1 MSNRK
6 QILKTIFKGI
16 VLAVVCLAPAGA
28 VYAATC
34 TSTGTGNWGTSGI
47 WNCGHVP
54 LAGDD
59 AVIAGGHTVTVNVAA
74 VCNSLSMTGASSS
87 TISITGQSL
96 SVAGAVTVSGVSL
109 ANNSS
114 NSIAVGTGTL
124 SAGSLTLTGGTGS
137 RTAVVSLGTGS
148 ATVGGD
154 ISGVNA
160 SSLITFTGA
169 GTLNVGGSFASGAT
183 FTRSTGTVV
192 YNGAGAQSVGAYAYN
207 NLGVN
212 KSGGTAT
219 LSGNASVAGNLNV
232 SGGIFDLSGFTANR
246 ATAGGSISVANG
258 ATLKIGGN
266 NSFPANYTTHTLN
279 ATSAVDYAG
288 ASQIVTNE
296 AYGHLKLSGTGTTT
310 LPNTTMTIAGDLIL
324 SGSATADTR
333 AALTVNGNLTIGA
346 GTTFLAS
353 TFTHNIKGNLSNSGT
368 LTPGSSTFIFDGT
381 SAQSIAG
388 PVSFFNLTLNNA
400 AGITASGAITVQGS
414 FTNTA
419 GFTAGT
425 STVTFGGSSAQSL
438 TGAATFNNLT
448 MNNAAGLTLNNTVAV
463 DGTLTLS
470 SGNITTGANA
480 LVINPARSVTRTSG
494 HVVGNMTKHFVTG
507 SDVMQNFEIG
517 TGANYAPVL
526 VTIATA
532 TTAGSMTATTAT
544 PDHPQVATA
553 SIDSTKSVNRYW
565 TLSKDANLA
574 FDAISAVFNFVS
586 GDIDAGSNTANF
598 IVQRYV
604 APGWINTTL
613 IAPLAT
619 STEAGNII
627 DLGDFVV
634 GQSNIVGF
642 SHEKEFVFTRE
653 LY

>member
-6 QILKTIFKGI
+6 QILRTIFKGI
-16 VLAVVCLAPAGA
+16 ALAVVCLAPAGA

-34 TSTGTGNWGTSGI
+34 TSSASGNWNAAI
-47 WNCGHVP
+47 WTGCTTPGAADTV
-54 LAGDD
+54 
-59 AVIAGGHTVTVNVAA
+59 VIASGHTVTVNVAA
-74 VCNSLSMTGASSS
+74 VCTSLSTSGTSSS
-87 TISITGQSL
+87 GVAISAGQSL
-96 SVAGAVTVSGVSL
+96 TVSGNAVLNATSI
-109 ANNSS
+109 NNGTSK
-114 NSIAVGTGTL
+114 SINVGAGTFTIGGNLTLTNGTGT
-124 SAGSLTLTGGTGS
+124 
-137 RTAVVSLGTGS
+137 RTAVLSMSTGTANIGGSLSSGGTLTPGTGTVVFNGAAAQNAGGYTYNNLTVNKSSGTATLTGS
-148 ATVGGD
+148 ATINGNLSV
-154 ISGVNA
+154 S
-160 SSLITFTGA
+160 A
-169 GTLNVGGSFASGAT
+169 GTL
-183 FTRSTGTVV
+183 
-192 YNGAGAQSVGAYAYN
+192 
-207 NLGVN
+207 
-212 KSGGTAT
+212 
-219 LSGNASVAGNLNV
+219 
-232 SGGIFDLSGFTANR
+232 DLSTFTANR
-246 ATAGGSISVANG
+246 ATAGGAITVAGG
-258 ATLKIGGN
+258 ATLKIGGSN
-266 NSFPANYTTHTLN
+266 TFPANYTTRTLAAN
-279 ATSAVDYAG
+279 SVVDYSGSSQTVSNG
-288 ASQIVTNE
+288 APYS
-296 AYGHLKLSGTGTTT
+296 HL
-310 LPNTTMTIAGDLIL
+310 NL
-324 SGSATADTR
+324 SGSGNKSVGAG
-333 AALTVNGNLTIGA
+333 LTVNGNLTIGA
-346 GTTFLAS
+346 GTTLLAS
-353 TFTHNIKGNLSNSGT
+353 TFTHNIKGNLGNSGT

-419 GFTAGT
+419 GFTAET

-480 LVINPARSVTRTSG
+480 LVINPAGSVTRTSG

-507 SDVMQNFEIG
+507 IDVMQNFEIG
-517 TGANYAPVL
+517 TGATYAPVE

-532 TTAGSMTATTAT
+532 TTAGSMTATTTAA
-544 PDHPQVATA
+544 DHPQVATA

-604 APGWINTTL
+604 APNWINTTL

-627 DLGDFVV
+627 ALGDFVV
-634 GQSNIVGF
+634 GQSLIVGF
-642 SHEKEFVFTRE
+642 SHEKEFVFTQE